1 MAYSLLMVGVIAA
14 RSLSPLRHSL
24 TYLLV
29 IPNFF
34 ATIFKAAWLYEF
46 CFDSVFLIITLS
58 VSVCDTNIR
67 EISQLKQIN
76 MREKSLIKENILQY
90 LDFKGVSNYEFY
102 RTTGVSNGV
111 LSQKSGMSEENTMR
125 FLSHYEDVNI
135 EWLLTG
141 KGSMLKTDA
150 PASAVKAIPLIPLD
164 AMAGFGSGSMQIME
178 WDTESY
184 VIPEFEELDVDFLIR
199 VKGSSMQPKYN
210 SGDLV
215 ACKKLDVNNIF
226 WQWNKVYVLDTDQ
239 GPLIKRV
246 KKAKTKDCLLIVS
259 ENKNYDEFE
268 LHLSHVYAIALVVG
282 VIRFE

>member
-1 MAYSLLMVGVIAA
+1 MDKSLMIRQIREHYELDSDTALA
-14 RSLSPLRHSL
+14 R
-24 TYLLV
+24 LLG
-29 IPNFF
+29 ITPQ
-34 ATIFKAAWLYEF
+34 
-46 CFDSVFLIITLS
+46 TLS
-58 VSVCDTNIR
+58 NWKSRNTLDPYLIYTKCVD
-67 EISQLKQIN
+67 ISP
-76 MREKSLIKENILQY
+76 
-90 LDFKGVSNYEFY
+90 
-102 RTTGVSNGV
+102 
-111 LSQKSGMSEENTMR
+111 
-125 FLSHYEDVNI
+125 

-150 PASAVKAIPLIPLD
+150 PASAVKGIPLIPLD

-215 ACKKLDVNNIF
+215 ACRKLDTNNIF

-246 KKAKTKDCLLIVS
+246 KKAKTKDSLLIVS

-282 VIRFE
+282 VVRFE